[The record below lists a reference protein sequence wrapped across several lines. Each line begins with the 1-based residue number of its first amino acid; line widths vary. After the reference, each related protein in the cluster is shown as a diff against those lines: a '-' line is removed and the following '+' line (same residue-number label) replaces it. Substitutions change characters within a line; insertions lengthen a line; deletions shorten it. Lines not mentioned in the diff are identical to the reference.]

1 MLLASFIIS
10 ISALLFTITSFW
22 WLQARRGRLT
32 CFPVQTFSG
41 YLKRDGAALRI
52 PLSIFNSGAMPLV
65 VTDLRLRLVP
75 PAGDD
80 VRMHFRTLRRSLRT
94 DADDEQDFAH
104 AYSVGGRSVDTRMV
118 EFAMHVTPAPLL
130 SGHPVVAVV
139 EAQIGDRDEWVGL
152 GRFPMHVET
161 MAHPGNYITYSNQE
175 HVWPEGIVAEAA
187 VEHRKLRQQLGLEYV
202 TPASG

>member
-1 MLLASFIIS
+1 MALASFIIS
-10 ISALLFTITSFW
+10 SSALLFTVASFW

-52 PLSIFNSGAMPLV
+52 SLSIFNSGAVPLV
-65 VTDLRLRLVP
+65 VTDLRLRLLP
-75 PAGDD
+75 PAGDE
-80 VRMHFRTLRRSLRT
+80 VRMHFRTLRRSVRT
-94 DADDEQDFAH
+94 DSDDVEDFAH
-104 AYSVGGRSVDTRMV
+104 AYSVRGRSVDTRMV
-118 EFAMHVTPAPLL
+118 EFAMNATPALLL
-130 SGHPVVAVV
+130 SGHPVVAAV
-139 EAQIGDRDEWVGL
+139 EAQIGHREEWAEL

-187 VEHRKLRQQLGLEYV
+187 VEHRKLRQQWGVEDG
-202 TPASG
+202 TPALG